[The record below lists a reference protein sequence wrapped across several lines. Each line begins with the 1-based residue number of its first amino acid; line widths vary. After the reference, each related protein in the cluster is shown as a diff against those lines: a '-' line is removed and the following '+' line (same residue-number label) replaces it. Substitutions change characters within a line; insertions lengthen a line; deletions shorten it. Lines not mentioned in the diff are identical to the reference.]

1 MKTKKIFLSV
11 ILAGCALSAMAQ
23 SDVNTATLVSGGNV
37 SVFSGADALVQAH
50 AAASEGDVITLSSGS
65 FTSPTITKSVSIYGA
80 GFEKDAAT
88 GADVTQLRSDLNIGL
103 ADATIRNIHVEGLYI
118 NGDVELSKSNSKV
131 DGLLI
136 AKCFLLEGMTFT
148 NGATAKNMLVQN
160 CILKKGIT
168 AANNTPVESASFVNS
183 YVGGDLDDFP
193 SGSSVLVDHCIVTG
207 YAGAYTWKNSILT
220 YYYYNYSADQWG
232 AFERTTGANVYNCVL
247 RLVFSINTE
256 SKNSFNN
263 CYYTR
268 GSRNDNIFSDV
279 AGTEYGYTPART
291 FQLVSDE
298 WIGDDGTEV
307 GIRGGDGWSKAPGI
321 PVVKSL
327 SLGVEGNSLKVT
339 YDAEVR

>member
-88 GADVTQLRSDLNIGL
+88 GTDVTQLRSDLNIGV
-103 ADATIRNIHVEGLYI
+103 ADATVSNVHVEGLYI
-118 NGDVELSKSNSKV
+118 NGGVVLSMSNSKV
-131 DGLLI
+131 EGLLI
-136 AKCFLLEGMTFT
+136 AKCFLLNGMTFS
-148 NGATAKNMLVQN
+148 NSATAKNMQVQN

-220 YYYYNYSADQWG
+220 YWDNGYYSRG
-232 AFERTTGANVYNCVL
+232 AFEITTGANVSNCVI
-247 RLVFSINTE
+247 RAVYNSWTE
-256 SKNSFNN
+256 SNNSISN
-263 CYYTR
+263 CYYTFR
-268 GSRNDNIFSDV
+268 SINNNIFSDIT
-279 AGTEYGYTPART
+279 GTDFSYTPTRT
-291 FQLVSDE
+291 FELTNAE
-298 WIGDDGTEV
+298 WIGDDGTEA

-321 PVVKSL
+321 PVVKSM
-327 SLGVEGNSLKVT
+327 SLGVEGNSLKVS
-339 YDAEVR
+339 YEAEVR

>member
-37 SVFSGADALVQAH
+37 SVFSGGDALVQAH
-50 AAASEGDVITLSSGS
+50 AAANEGDVITLSSGS

-88 GADVTQLRSDLNIGL
+88 GTDVTQLRSDLNIGL
-103 ADATIRNIHVEGLYI
+103 ADATVSNVHVEGLYI
-118 NGDVELSKSNSKV
+118 NGGVVLSMSNSKV

-136 AKCFLLEGMTFT
+136 AKCFLLNGMTFS
-148 NGATAKNMLVQN
+148 NAATTKNMQVQN

-193 SGSSVLVDHCIVTG
+193 SGSSVLVNHCIVTG

-220 YYYYNYSADQWG
+220 YWDNGSYGRG
-232 AFERTTGANVYNCVL
+232 AFEPTTGANVSNCVI
-247 RLVFSINTE
+247 RAVYFAFTE
-256 SKNSFNN
+256 SNNSFSN
-263 CYYTR
+263 CYYTF
-268 GSRNDNIFSDV
+268 RNINNNIFSDV
-279 AGTEYGYTPART
+279 TGANYDYTPTRT
-291 FQLVSDE
+291 FQLVNAE

-321 PVVKSL
+321 PVVKSM